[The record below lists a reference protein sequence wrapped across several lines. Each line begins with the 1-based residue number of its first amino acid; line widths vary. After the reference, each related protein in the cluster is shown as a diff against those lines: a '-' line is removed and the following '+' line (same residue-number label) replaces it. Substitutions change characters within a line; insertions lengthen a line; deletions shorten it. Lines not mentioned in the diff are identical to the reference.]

1 MSYSA
6 FLLSP
11 DDALLHMVGSVL
23 GEMDVPYHE
32 VELVEELVDRVG
44 RSALLFL
51 PLDKAS
57 TSDLLALRYRLP
69 SVDVV
74 AVAHEGTPQEA
85 TEAMRSGAMDY
96 LWPPLDQE
104 RVRQAVVQW
113 KDRSTEV
120 TEAERLSEI
129 ISLMELGR
137 TLTSKLRLDELY
149 DQVIE
154 QVQRT
159 FLPDTVSL
167 MLLTDEGDRLR
178 LVAQRGLNAGA
189 RPGTEV
195 TVEESIAGLVLR
207 ERRPQLLP
215 GGLHGT
221 VFENMRRRGSNI
233 GSAMS
238 IPLTTQR
245 ETLGVLNVS
254 RRQGR
259 PSYSEDDAN
268 LLHVFASQIAIALK
282 NAYLYESLREER
294 DRIIKAQETVRR
306 ELARDLHDGLAQVLA
321 ALAFSLDHLRM
332 LLQNGNIGPE
342 RVLEELDFLR
352 GTARQAIHDTRTL
365 TFGLRP
371 LVLETQGILP
381 ALQQFLASVR
391 ESDKQTIYHLAHT
404 TFPSAAHL
412 SPTVARMVFGI
423 LQEAINNAR
432 KHARAKNIWIRL
444 GYREEGSRSYI
455 TASVRDDGSGFNVKQ
470 IEQNYDQ
477 RYSFGLVNIKE
488 RAALIDATL
497 TIDSGEHGTI
507 VQIEVPW
514 RDEGVP

>member
-167 MLLTDEGDRLR
+167 MLLTDE
-178 LVAQRGLNAGA
+178 
-189 RPGTEV
+189 
-195 TVEESIAGLVLR
+195 
-207 ERRPQLLP
+207 
-215 GGLHGT
+215 
-221 VFENMRRRGSNI
+221 
-233 GSAMS
+233 
-238 IPLTTQR
+238 
-245 ETLGVLNVS
+245 
-254 RRQGR
+254 
-259 PSYSEDDAN
+259 
-268 LLHVFASQIAIALK
+268 
-282 NAYLYESLREER
+282 
-294 DRIIKAQETVRR
+294 
-306 ELARDLHDGLAQVLA
+306 
-321 ALAFSLDHLRM
+321 
-332 LLQNGNIGPE
+332 
-342 RVLEELDFLR
+342 
-352 GTARQAIHDTRTL
+352 
-365 TFGLRP
+365 
-371 LVLETQGILP
+371 
-381 ALQQFLASVR
+381 
-391 ESDKQTIYHLAHT
+391 
-404 TFPSAAHL
+404 
-412 SPTVARMVFGI
+412 
-423 LQEAINNAR
+423 
-432 KHARAKNIWIRL
+432 
-444 GYREEGSRSYI
+444 
-455 TASVRDDGSGFNVKQ
+455 
-470 IEQNYDQ
+470 
-477 RYSFGLVNIKE
+477 
-488 RAALIDATL
+488 
-497 TIDSGEHGTI
+497 
-507 VQIEVPW
+507 
-514 RDEGVP
+514 